1 MRAIQSARA
10 IGLAGVL
17 GACLFLA
24 GAAHAA
30 SDTERQG
37 SILIFA
43 KVVNNSQRD
52 TVIQITNTGNMVN
65 HARCFYLNGANCRV
79 TDFDITLTKQQP
91 TQWRVSDGRPV
102 NLIDPFGS
110 SGAGIDPGLIPP
122 VPGGFAGALVCA
134 EVTEDGIP
142 VPQNKL
148 KGEATLLDVDESE
161 LTNNTSEYNAITF
174 PGGTTNMDEDLLLN
188 GTEYS
193 ACSNAHQLNYYSLP
207 DQPDPVLNGNSAVVH
222 NITVLPCN
230 LDLRRRDPNPFTV
243 SFFTENEF
251 EDGVSGSFAGSCWGN
266 FSINGFVP
274 GVGVTTFGTVDLT
287 TDGTP
292 VMMISESFHTDL
304 DSGATGSAASNVH
317 QVGADD
323 TSGVIS
329 IMVLP

>member
-1 MRAIQSARA
+1 MRAILSARA

-43 KVVNNSQRD
+43 KVVNNAQRD
-52 TVIQITNTGNMVN
+52 TLIKITNTGNMVN
-65 HARCFYLNGANCRV
+65 HARCFYLNGRTCNV

-91 TQWRVSDGRPV
+91 THWFVGDGRPV

-110 SGAGIDPGLIPP
+110 AGAGIDPGLVPP
-122 VPGGFAGALVCA
+122 VANGFVGALICA
-134 EVTEDGIP
+134 EVSEDGVP

-148 KGEATLLDVDESE
+148 KGEAILYDVSGTG
-161 LTNNTSEYNAITF
+161 TNNTSEYNAIAF
-174 PGGTTNMDEDLLLN
+174 PGAAPNMDENLLLN
-188 GTEYS
+188 GAEYA
-193 ACSNAHQLNYYSLP
+193 ACTSEHQLNYYSLP
-207 DQPDPVLNGNSAVVH
+207 DQPDPVLNGNSSVVH

-243 SFFTENEF
+243 NFFTSNEF
-251 EDGVSGSFAGSCWGN
+251 ELGVSGSFSGSCWGN
-266 FSINGFVP
+266 ISLNSLNLGAA
-274 GVGVTTFGTVDLT
+274 GTTFGTIDLN

-317 QVGADD
+317 QTGPND